1 MVHFSLST
9 KGLIMFQSLHSRAG
23 LGVGVGATGTLAVLL
38 TLGISAPAAQANGAL
53 LARADGAGSAAC
65 PIQRI
70 GTQLV
75 RCDNLSGAGVAA
87 RPSVPLWQAPA
98 PRSSAPASLPS
109 LPPRMNRGMF

>member
-1 MVHFSLST
+1 
-9 KGLIMFQSLHSRAG
+9 MFQSLHSRAG
-23 LGVGVGATGTLAVLL
+23 IGVGVGATGALTMFL
-38 TLGISAPAAQANGAL
+38 TLGIAAPAAQANGAAP
-53 LARADGAGSAAC
+53 ARADGSAEC

-87 RPSVPLWQAPA
+87 RPGIPLWQAHA
-98 PRSSAPASLPS
+98 PLSSEPASLSS